1 MAWKVLKQFNAQSA
15 TVWVEKVNSDDTVDK
30 FSTKT
35 AANAKMAELE
45 AADNSRLYKVV
56 KVKDGVFYCKKRE
69 ARYNLY
75 ATTCCG
81 MNKVTKS

>member
-1 MAWKVLKQFNAQSA
+1 MAWKVLKQFKQECN
-15 TVWVEKVNSDDTVDK
+15 TVWVEKIDSDDTVDK

-56 KVKDGVFYCKKRE
+56 KI
-69 ARYNLY
+69 
-75 ATTCCG
+75 
-81 MNKVTKS
+81 

>member
-1 MAWKVLKQFNAQSA
+1 MALKVLKQFNAQSA
-15 TVWVEKVNSDDTVDK
+15 TVWVEKIDSDDTVDK

-56 KVKDGVFYCKKRE
+56 KV
-69 ARYNLY
+69 
-75 ATTCCG
+75 
-81 MNKVTKS
+81 

>member
-35 AANAKMAELE
+35 AANNKMVELK

-56 KVKDGVFYCKKRE
+56 KV
-69 ARYNLY
+69 
-75 ATTCCG
+75 
-81 MNKVTKS
+81 

>member
-1 MAWKVLKQFNAQSA
+1 MAWKVLKQFNTQSA

-35 AANAKMAELE
+35 AANTKMAELE

-56 KVKDGVFYCKKRE
+56 KV
-69 ARYNLY
+69 
-75 ATTCCG
+75 
-81 MNKVTKS
+81 